1 MKRDKKS
8 KWQKLTLGEKTGV
21 ILFYIFGIIAI
32 FAVITI
38 MYLQAPLFW

>member
-1 MKRDKKS
+1 MKKQKIT
-8 KWQKLTLGEKTGV
+8 WEKLTLGEKIGV
-21 ILFYIFGIIAI
+21 ILFYIFGIIAM